1 MNINQLQSY
10 YLNEIMTGYPDD
22 FLCDLDAQTIQEE
35 FSNLLS
41 VWVANR
47 KDAAKLQTAMSNE
60 IAAIVCRVTRQMDT
74 DPVEYTT
81 DDIRREAEDRAYQAY
96 KDRI

>member
-1 MNINQLQSY
+1 
-10 YLNEIMTGYPDD
+10 
-22 FLCDLDAQTIQEE
+22 
-35 FSNLLS
+35 
-41 VWVANR
+41 V
-47 KDAAKLQTAMSNE
+47 QTAMSNE

>member
-1 MNINQLQSY
+1 MNIYELQSY
-10 YLNEIMTGYPDD
+10 YIKEITDGYPGD
-22 FLCDLDAQTIQEE
+22 FLCDLDAMTVYEE

-41 VWVANR
+41 VWSENR

-60 IAAIVCRVTRQMDT
+60 IAAIVCRATETMKT
-74 DPVEYTT
+74 DPIELTT
-81 DDIRREAEDRAYQAY
+81 DDVRREREDAAYAAR

>member
-1 MNINQLQSY
+1 MNIHQLQAY
-10 YLNEIMTGYPDD
+10 YLNEILTGYPDD

-41 VWVANR
+41 VWVAHRN
-47 KDAAKLQTAMSNE
+47 DAAKLQTAISNE
-60 IAAIVCRVTRQMDT
+60 IAAMVCRVTRTMKT
-74 DPVEYTT
+74 DPVEYTA
-81 DDIRREAEDRAYQAY
+81 DDIRREAEDRAYQAW